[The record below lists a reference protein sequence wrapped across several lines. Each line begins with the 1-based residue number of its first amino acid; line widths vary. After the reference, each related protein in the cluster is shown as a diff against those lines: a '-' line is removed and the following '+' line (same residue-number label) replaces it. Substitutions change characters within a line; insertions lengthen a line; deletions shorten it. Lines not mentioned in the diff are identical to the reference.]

1 MYLSKSD
8 FQLASSCLKKLV
20 YKKKYYPTSNDT
32 NEYMEMLAQGGYV
45 IGKMATLMYPE
56 GIEITGNT
64 EEALKKTKEY
74 MNSNDS
80 IVLYEP
86 AFEFNKRLARVD
98 ILVKNGSRIKLI
110 EVKSASFDST
120 SKSNKL
126 DKYINDVAFQYAIL
140 RDNYP
145 DFEIECNLLM
155 PDKSIRTEIDGFS
168 GWFKV
173 HESEVADKPIYPSL
187 EEFKAQE
194 KSRFKKPSVEFVY
207 ENDPQVENYLQLIKN
222 NGILNTLN
230 VTDNVIKLEPIVR
243 ASAEKMVSVLDN
255 NLEIVEGD
263 VILSKTCK
271 GCEFYVAD
279 DPNCGFF
286 ECWKG
291 IESLPSIFD
300 MYYGGVIKGIEE
312 QFHLNELINQG
323 LYEFHNI
330 NPDLLVTA
338 TGDVG
343 PRAMRQQIQY
353 QNTLTATEWFS
364 EELSSEM
371 NQLQYPLHYIDF
383 ETFTGATPFFAGM
396 RAYEMIA
403 FQWSCH
409 TIDHPGATPRHEEFI
424 DLDDTFPNFRFAE
437 ALMKHIG
444 TSGTPLMWAT
454 HENTVLRTIYYQM
467 EIFNYENPELKTWLE
482 RIIKDKDLGLEGR
495 LVDMNRLTLRHYFH
509 PEMKG
514 KTSIK
519 KVLPAIWNNH
529 HYLHAIPHF
538 SKYAEVDLNN
548 MVIDPYDKLADLIK
562 NIEDLEEEN
571 FTAMEAVKGGTAAMR
586 AYQRLKFDETLTTKQ
601 KQELKVNLLE
611 YCKLDTMAMVI
622 IYEHWRRLTS
632 KSYE

>member
-45 IGKMATLMYPE
+45 IGKMATLIYPE

-64 EEALKKTKEY
+64 EQALKKTKEY

-80 IVLYEP
+80 VVLFEP

-98 ILVKNGSRIKLI
+98 ILVKNGSQIKLI

-126 DKYINDVAFQYAIL
+126 DKYIKDVAFQYTIL
-140 RDNYP
+140 KDNYP
-145 DFEIECNLLM
+145 DFEIECYLLM
-155 PDKSIRTEIDGFS
+155 PDKSIRTEIDGFA

-173 HESEVADKPIYPSL
+173 HEAEVADKPIYQAP
-187 EEFKAQE
+187 EEIKAQE
-194 KSRFKKPSVEFVY
+194 KSRFKKPMVEFIY

-222 NGILNTLN
+222 SGILNTLN
-230 VTDNVIKLEPIVR
+230 VTEKVIKLEPIVR

-255 NLEIVEGD
+255 NLEIAEGD

-271 GCEFYVAD
+271 GCEFYVD
-279 DPNCGFF
+279 GDSNCGFF

-291 IESLPSIFD
+291 IDTLPSIFD

-312 QFHLNELINQG
+312 QYHLNELINQG
-323 LYEFHNI
+323 LYEFQNI
-330 NPDLLVTA
+330 NPNLLVTA
-338 TGDVG
+338 NGDVG

-353 QNTLTATEWFS
+353 QNTLSATEWFS
-364 EELSSEM
+364 EELSFEM

-409 TIDHPGATPRHEEFI
+409 TIDHPGATPRHAEFI
-424 DLDDTFPNFRFAE
+424 DLDNTFPNFRFAE
-437 ALMKHIG
+437 ALMKQIGNSG
-444 TSGTPLMWAT
+444 TSLMWAT

-467 EIFNYENPELKTWLE
+467 EIFNYENAELKSWLE
-482 RIIKDKDLGLEGR
+482 GIIKDKDLGLEGR

-519 KVLPAIWNNH
+519 KVLPSIWNNH

-538 SKYAEVDLNN
+538 SKYAEVDLDNL
-548 MVIDPYDKLADLIK
+548 VIDPYDKLADLIK
-562 NIEDLEEEN
+562 NIEDLEEDN
-571 FTAMEAVKGGTAAMR
+571 YTAMETVKGGTAAMR

-601 KQELKVNLLE
+601 KQELKENLLE

-622 IYEHWRRLTS
+622 IYEHWRNLVLNVH
-632 KSYE
+632 E

>member
-8 FQLASSCLKKLV
+8 FQLASFCLKKLV
-20 YKKKYYPTSNDT
+20 YKKKHYPTSNDT

-80 IVLYEP
+80 IVLFEP

-155 PDKSIRTEIDGFS
+155 PDKSIRTEIDGFA

-173 HESEVADKPIYPSL
+173 HEPEVADKPIYPAL
-187 EEFKAQE
+187 EEIKAQE
-194 KSRFKKPSVEFVY
+194 KSRFKKPLVEFIY

-279 DPNCGFF
+279 DTNCGFF

-291 IESLPSIFD
+291 IDSLPGIFD
-300 MYYGGVIKGIEE
+300 MYYGGEIRGVEE
-312 QFHLNELINQG
+312 KYHLNELINQG
-323 LYEFHNI
+323 FYKFHYI

-338 TGDVG
+338 NGDVG

-601 KQELKVNLLE
+601 KQELKENLLE